1 MRICKLHRLYTLHFT
16 LYTFSLHNYQNTKI
30 TNIFHLRQK
39 KRYFRLV
46 KLAVSGLFRP
56 FLADQK

>member
-1 MRICKLHRLYTLHFT
+1 MRICKLHRLYTLRFT
-16 LYTFSLHNYQNTKI
+16 PFSLRNDQTTKI

>member
-16 LYTFSLHNYQNTKI
+16 PFSLHNDQTTKI

-56 FLADQK
+56 FLADRK